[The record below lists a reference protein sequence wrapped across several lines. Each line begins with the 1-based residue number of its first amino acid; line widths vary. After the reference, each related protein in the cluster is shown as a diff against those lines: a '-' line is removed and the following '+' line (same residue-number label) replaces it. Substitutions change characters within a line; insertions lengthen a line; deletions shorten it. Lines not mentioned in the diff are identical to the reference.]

1 MKTKD
6 LRDELSHRLALNIN
20 DDWGLKESWKKLT
33 KLLSESVDDTI
44 IFFKDT
50 CTDEKLF
57 WLSEVFADVSEN
69 LQSEDFVQ
77 TLKERLRRVTPNE
90 YSQQKFKHKLLQD
103 ISFEEYVE
111 SIMHELFMPKAHW
124 TTKRSYCL
132 SPHCPIFG
140 IRDCI
145 VSNDNFYSF

>member
-1 MKTKD
+1 M
-6 LRDELSHRLALNIN
+6 SHRLALNIN

-50 CTDEKLF
+50 CTDEELF

-111 SIMHELFMPKAHW
+111 SIMHE
-124 TTKRSYCL
+124 
-132 SPHCPIFG
+132 
-140 IRDCI
+140 I
-145 VSNDNFYSF
+145 VYAEGALDD